1 MKAFLF
7 AKTGD
12 FSGKK
17 FAISTHAT
25 IGKTAENIIE
35 IAAATISKKH
45 ARIFFD
51 DEAQVFFIEDLG
63 SKNGTAIDGVR
74 VYEKEKL
81 GKLHV
86 ISFAGVYDFI
96 FHIPEKQPMGHTT
109 DQADAS
115 VTVAEQQTV
124 FDSGEFVAPDLP
136 TVHSKADPKETQF
149 GDTFEA

>member
-17 FAISTHAT
+17 FIISTHAT
-25 IGKTAENIIE
+25 IGKTAENMIE

-51 DEAQVFFIEDLG
+51 DAAQAFFIEDLG

-96 FHIPEKQPMGHTT
+96 FHMPAKQPLR
-109 DQADAS
+109 QAADEMEGAA
-115 VTVAEQQTV
+115 TAAERQTIA
-124 FDSGEFVAPDLP
+124 DSAEFVTPDLP
-136 TVHSKADPKETQF
+136 VVRRKDDPKETQF
-149 GDTFEA
+149 GDTFEV